1 MRHTRIF
8 YKERRHRAGCKVCTV
23 ALAPLLQDTTATS
36 KNDRPSTAWAILTHQ
51 KMRLSSSRPM
61 SSRTAH
67 AQTLAQEKKSAPNSC
82 FFDRYGRAVDDI
94 RGKPCIAAM
103 LPAGCSAPLE
113 DTSQRTSPFANDHRR
128 VSNARGMQNALCP
141 WPPSYLPACS
151 DQTNAQLALWFLLSD
166 RPVRT
171 DLSITSLLLA
181 CPLSRARHC

>member
-1 MRHTRIF
+1 MQRNANMRHTRIF

-94 RGKPCIAAM
+94 RLKPCIAAM

-113 DTSQRTSPFANDHRR
+113 DTSKRTPLHHC
-128 VSNARGMQNALCP
+128 Q
-141 WPPSYLPACS
+141 
-151 DQTNAQLALWFLLSD
+151 
-166 RPVRT
+166 PVR
-171 DLSITSLLLA
+171 STSSSAALIGVL
-181 CPLSRARHC
+181 PGSRIHSVPSTWTR